1 MDPEVKKILDS
12 YMKERGAVPAYLEML
27 AELKPDILK
36 DWVKVRGRILD
47 EGVVPRKYK
56 ELVLMA
62 MCFARLYPGGK
73 AHMQAA
79 MHYGA
84 TKEEVLEVL
93 MLAIPGVGIPP
104 FSTGVNALNALEGK
118 DKGKVK

>member
-1 MDPEVKKILDS
+1 MDPEVKEILDS

-36 DWVKVRGRILD
+36 GWVKVRGKILE
-47 EGVVPRKYK
+47 EGVIPRKYK
-56 ELVLMA
+56 ELILMS

-84 TKEEVLEVL
+84 TKEEVLEVM

-104 FSTGVNALNALEGK
+104 FSTAVSALNDLEEK
-118 DKGKVK
+118 KKG